1 MQRWAEAASFV
12 HGVDSRDSTFQ
23 PILVADGF
31 IAALMVSAIRRRGED
46 CPDAA
51 IPAARP
57 FPFLGPS
64 ISVRAARLSLIT
76 TPGSRAAHA
85 QAVGPAIL
93 TPAVHGPRPAVPE
106 RPLPAAP
113 AVGPPSSGSTVPTLR
128 RLRRCLPCSHS
139 ACLPVVPDK
148 PRLCPPVVGPLSLTL
163 LRINCHCH
171 FSSLQL
177 NGGSTAITGRQWP
190 EVYDLCH
197 TFCTLRE

>member
-113 AVGPPSSGSTVPTLR
+113 AVGPPSSGSTVPTLSP
-128 RLRRCLPCSHS
+128 LLTLCVS
-139 ACLPVVPDK
+139 ACGTRQAAPLPACG
-148 PRLCPPVVGPLSLTL
+148 RAPLFDAAADQLPLPLQLSATQW
-163 LRINCHCH
+163 RINCHY
-171 FSSLQL
+171 
-177 NGGSTAITGRQWP
+177 R
-190 EVYDLCH
+190 
-197 TFCTLRE
+197 